1 MQKMRMGREAG
12 MSLSGLIVVLFVLGA
27 LALLAMKVF
36 PAWVE
41 YRAIKNAIVASK
53 AAGNSTLEIQ
63 QAFARNAE
71 INNITSIS
79 PRDLVISRDKG
90 QPDVSFAYEKR
101 IPLAG
106 NVSLLI
112 DFSGTT
118 DPSGDVAARADGTAA
133 K

>member
-1 MQKMRMGREAG
+1 MGREAG
-12 MSLSGLIVVLFVLGA
+12 VSLSGLIVVLVVLGA
-27 LALLAMKVF
+27 VALVALKVF
-36 PAWVE
+36 PAWIE
-41 YRAIKNAIVASK
+41 YRAIKNAIVQAK
-53 AAGNSTLEIQ
+53 AGGPGTREIQ

-79 PRDLVISRDKG
+79 GKDLVISRDNG
-90 QPDVSFAYEKR
+90 QAEVSFAYEKR

-112 DFSGTT
+112 DFAGST
-118 DPSGDVAARADGTAA
+118 DPSGDVATKADTAA